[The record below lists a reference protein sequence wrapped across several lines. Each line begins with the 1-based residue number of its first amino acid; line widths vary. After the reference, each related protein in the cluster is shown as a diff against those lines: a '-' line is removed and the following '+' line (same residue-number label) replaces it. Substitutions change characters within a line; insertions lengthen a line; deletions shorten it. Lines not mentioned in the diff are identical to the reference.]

1 MVYGANLGV
10 GPTNNDYIVVSK
22 KHSDKEKKYA
32 IPVEKKDSFIKQ
44 QKAQEYSDNFQ
55 GVVTLLGAAG
65 AGVAASFLVKG
76 TALKKAIVGGIT
88 TAVVGFAGLKI
99 DKSIAKTVENKAFKS
114 IGAQEISDQA

>member
-55 GVVTLLGAAG
+55 GVMTLIGAAG

-76 TALKKAIVGGIT
+76 TALQALVGGLT
-88 TAVVGFAGLKI
+88 TAAVGLAGIKV
-99 DKSIAKTVENKAFKS
+99 DKFIAKTVENKGFKS
-114 IGAQEISDQA
+114 LGAQEISDQA